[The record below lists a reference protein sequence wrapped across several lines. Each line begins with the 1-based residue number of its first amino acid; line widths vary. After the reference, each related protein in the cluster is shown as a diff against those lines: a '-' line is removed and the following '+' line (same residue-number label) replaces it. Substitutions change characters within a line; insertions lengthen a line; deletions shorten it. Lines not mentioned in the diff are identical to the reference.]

1 MTGPGTIAGMGSS
14 VRIRILGVGMGPQH
28 VTPEVADALRGV
40 DYVLAAEKARDDRLL
55 ALRKAIVEAHPGPRG
70 PAELV
75 ALPDPERD
83 RAPGL
88 TTAGYEGAVTDWH
101 DARADQYAAVLG
113 ERGGTAAFL
122 VWGDPS
128 LYDSTIRVVE
138 KVRARL
144 QTRSVD
150 LDYDVLAGISA
161 PQLLAARHRLVLHE
175 IGRPVHITTGRRLQ
189 EAVSAGL
196 DNIVAM
202 LNPPPDRL
210 DFTGLHDW
218 TVWWGANLGAEG
230 ERLITGRLG
239 DVLPAIGEARAAA
252 EAQAGWVMDA
262 FLVRKTR

>member
-1 MTGPGTIAGMGSS
+1 MGSS

-28 VTPEVADALRGV
+28 VTPEVADALRTV
-40 DYVLAAEKARDDRLL
+40 DYVLAAEKTEDDRLL
-55 ALRKAIVEAHPGPRG
+55 ALRRAIVDAHPGPAG
-70 PAELV
+70 PAELI
-75 ALPDPERD
+75 ALPDPVRD
-83 RAPGL
+83 RSTPL
-88 TTAGYEGAVTDWH
+88 TVSGYEGAVTDWH
-101 DARADQYAAVLG
+101 DARAEQYAAVLG

-138 KVRARL
+138 KVRAL
-144 QTRSVD
+144 GVD
-150 LDYDVLAGISA
+150 VDYDVLPGISA
-161 PQLLAARHRLVLHE
+161 PQLLAARHRVVLHE

-189 EAVSAGL
+189 EAVAAGL

-210 DFTGLHDW
+210 DFTGLQDW
-218 TVWWGANLGAEG
+218 TIWWGANLGADG
-230 ERLITGRLG
+230 ERLVTGRVD
-239 DVLPAIGEARAAA
+239 DVLPDIGHARAAA